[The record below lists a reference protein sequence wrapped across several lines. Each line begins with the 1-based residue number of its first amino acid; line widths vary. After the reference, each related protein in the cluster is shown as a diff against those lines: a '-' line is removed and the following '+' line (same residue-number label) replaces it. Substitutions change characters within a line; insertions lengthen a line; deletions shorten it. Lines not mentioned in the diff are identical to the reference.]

1 MLWSKSVRLAKAIA
15 VSAVLVSAGLLASCQ
30 VRPLYGSMGADNISE
45 TIAISEPV
53 SRLEQKV
60 RNELVFMLY
69 GGEGEPANA
78 VYQLQLHVTSTSA
91 SYFSAKPE
99 TAPKPGHVFV
109 TAEYVLTKGGTTV
122 ASGHRSSEA
131 LYDVPYQEF
140 AKIRALR
147 DAEDRAGRE
156 LAELLKVD
164 LVLALRKQ

>member
-1 MLWSKSVRLAKAIA
+1 MLWSNSVRIAKAIA
-15 VSAVLVSAGLLASCQ
+15 VSIVFVSVGLLTSCQ
-30 VRPLYGSMGADNISE
+30 VRPLYGSLNTEE
-45 TIAISEPV
+45 TTASIAISEP
-53 SRLEQKV
+53 SGRLEQKV
-60 RNELVFMLY
+60 RNELVFMLS
-69 GGEGEPANA
+69 GGKGEPANA
-78 VYQLQLHVTSTSA
+78 VYQLQLRVTSSSA

-109 TAEYVLTKGGTTV
+109 TAEYVLTKDGMQV
-122 ASGHRSSEA
+122 ASGRRSSEA